1 MLSPHFQL
9 ITAENGKDGLSLFF
23 KALPDLIICDLMLP
37 DMDAMQ
43 IVEKIRQTDPPY
55 NTTPIMI
62 LTGIAEEEMAIEYL
76 NKGVDDYLTKPAK
89 IEYLR
94 AKINNL
100 LNQRR
105 FVLAN
110 TVGSENDIVEDPLLT
125 KVKSYVINNLESEI
139 LIADLSS
146 YLNCSVSTLERKIKS
161 ITTFTPKRYIS
172 RIKIAEARKMIE
184 NNPSLNI
191 MEIAYKTG
199 FNSPSY
205 FIRNYKLE
213 YGISPHKDKKNL
225 KK

>member
-1 MLSPHFQL
+1 M
-9 ITAENGKDGLSLFF
+9 ITAETGKEGINLFF
-23 KALPDLIICDLMLP
+23 KVLPDLVVCDLMLP
-37 DMDAMQ
+37 DVEANH
-43 IVEKIRQTDPPY
+43 IIEKIRQTDPPY
-55 NTTPIMI
+55 NTTPIII
-62 LTGIAEEEMAIEYL
+62 LTGIAEEDTAIEYL
-76 NKGVDDYLTKPAK
+76 NNGVDDYLTKPTK

-100 LNQRR
+100 LNQRK

-110 TVGSENDIVEDPLLT
+110 TVTVSNDTDFIEDPLLT

-139 LIADLSS
+139 LIADLSN

-161 ITTFTPKRYIS
+161 ITSYTPKRFIS